1 MTTVSIIPGFRL
13 LPLSCYSQF
22 YEERSST
29 PYSRRRTATPCKQLH
44 STQILTSDFSLSY
57 SCNNA
62 VGVIL
67 VYHVHRALPVM
78 KQNTFGT
85 DTVTASYSHS
95 KIIHCLIF
103 FVASGEITER
113 NN

>member
-1 MTTVSIIPGFRL
+1 VTTVSIIPGFPL
-13 LPLSCYSQF
+13 LALYCYSQL
-22 YEERSST
+22 YEEHSSA
-29 PYSRRRTATPCKQLH
+29 PYSRRRTATPCQQLH
-44 STQILTSDFSLSY
+44 STQILASDFGLSY
-57 SCNNA
+57 SCNIA

-67 VYHVHRALPVM
+67 VYHVYRPLPVM

-85 DTVTASYSHS
+85 DTITASYNHS